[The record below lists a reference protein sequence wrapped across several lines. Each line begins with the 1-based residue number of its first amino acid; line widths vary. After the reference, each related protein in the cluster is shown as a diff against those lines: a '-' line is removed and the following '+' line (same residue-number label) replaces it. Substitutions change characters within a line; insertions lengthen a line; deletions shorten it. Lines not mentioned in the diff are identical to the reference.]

1 MASNLSNSDSEVD
14 LPAPRRSTSR
24 EFVWLETKTK
34 SIPRG
39 RAWDKLNRDG
49 RVKELT
55 FFANWSGRRM
65 RELIQSNFPALR
77 GVDLSRLVSF

>member
-34 SIPRG
+34 SIPSG

-55 FFANWSGRRM
+55 FFGA
-65 RELIQSNFPALR
+65 
-77 GVDLSRLVSF
+77 VDECENSSKVASLYLEEKIYQG